1 MAYWVIRRVEEPHG
15 LDRLLVFTL
24 IGAGKG
30 ISWQLFSGVT
40 DQSSSILPTTS
51 NRRLISLDAF
61 RGFIMFWIVGGEA
74 LAHALTKLDGVQS
87 EVLNTLIIQ
96 LQHVSWE
103 GFRFYDLIFPSFVF
117 IVGASV
123 AFSLGKLQASG
134 SRRAAVRRVIWRGLL
149 LWLIGIIYYGGISN
163 GFYDPDTKEGVRLLG
178 VLQRIGICYLV
189 TGLLFIYLPVRG
201 LVAVFLVLLGGYWA
215 LLSFVAVPGQ
225 EAVSF
230 EEGRNITNWFD
241 SKYLPFNKYS
251 GDHDPEG
258 ILSTL
263 PAIAT
268 CLLGVFAGLF
278 LKNEGL
284 TRRKKVLTLF
294 GAGVILVLVG
304 NLLGDYHPVIK
315 CLWTSSF
322 VVLAGGWS
330 LILLAFFYLM
340 IDVVQV
346 KGWAMPFV
354 WIGMNPI
361 AIYLLS
367 PVLDFNHIAE
377 RVLGGPVADW
387 ANGILPGLGALVVAV
402 GGMFLI
408 FWLCRTLYKRNVFFR
423 I

>member
-1 MAYWVIRRVEEPHG
+1 M
-15 LDRLLVFTL
+15 
-24 IGAGKG
+24 
-30 ISWQLFSGVT
+30 
-40 DQSSSILPTTS
+40 QSSSGVLGRVDRDLGDCQISLDLLVRGMSGETS
-51 NRRLISLDAF
+51 PSLIPVSNGRLMSLDAF
-61 RGFIMFWIVGGEA
+61 RGFVMFWIVGGEA
-74 LAHALTKLDGVQS
+74 LAHALAKLDGVQS
-87 EVLNTLIIQ
+87 EVLNTVMIQ
-96 LQHVSWE
+96 LKHVSWE

-149 LWLIGIIYYGGISN
+149 LWLVGIIYYGGIS
-163 GFYDPDTKEGVRLLG
+163 GGLEGVRLLG

-201 LVAVFLVLLGGYWA
+201 LVAAFLILLGGYWA

-241 SKYLPFNKYS
+241 SKYLPFFKWN
-251 GDHDPEG
+251 GTHDPEG

-268 CLLGVFAGLF
+268 CLLGVFTGLV
-278 LKNEGL
+278 LKNERMAGG
-284 TRRKKVLTLF
+284 KKALTLL
-294 GAGVILVLVG
+294 GVGVALVLAG
-304 NLLGDYHPVIK
+304 HLWGGYHPVIK
-315 CLWTSSF
+315 NLWTSSF

-330 LILLAFFYLM
+330 LILLAFFYLV
-340 IDVVQV
+340 IDVVRV
-346 KGWAMPFV
+346 KKWAMPFV

-367 PVLDFNHIAE
+367 DVVKFNQIAE
-377 RVLGGPVADW
+377 RVLGGSIADW
-387 ANGILPGLGALVVAV
+387 ANGMASGLGALVVAV
-402 GGMFLI
+402 GGMILI
-408 FWLCRTLYKRNVFFR
+408 LWLCRTLYKRKIFFR

>member
-1 MAYWVIRRVEEPHG
+1 MDRDLGDCQIS
-15 LDRLLVFTL
+15 LDLLVRGMSDETSPSL
-24 IGAGKG
+24 IP
-30 ISWQLFSGVT
+30 V
-40 DQSSSILPTTS
+40 S
-51 NRRLISLDAF
+51 NGRLMSLDAF

-74 LAHALTKLDGVQS
+74 LAHALAKLDGVQS
-87 EVLNTLIIQ
+87 EVLNTVMIQ
-96 LQHVSWE
+96 LKHVSWE

-149 LWLIGIIYYGGISN
+149 LWLIGIIYYGGIS
-163 GFYDPDTKEGVRLLG
+163 GGLEGVRLLG

-201 LVAVFLVLLGGYWA
+201 LVAAFLVLLGGYWA

-241 SKYLPFNKYS
+241 SKYLPFRKWS
-251 GDHDPEG
+251 GTHDPEG

-268 CLLGVFAGLF
+268 CLLGVFAGLL

-284 TRRKKVLTLF
+284 TRGKKVLTLF
-294 GAGVILVLVG
+294 GAGAIFVLVG
-304 NLLGDYHPVIK
+304 NLWGGYHPVIK

-340 IDVVQV
+340 IDVV
-346 KGWAMPFV
+346 KLKKWAIPFV

-361 AIYLLS
+361 AIYLLIS
-367 PVLDFNHIAE
+367 VLDFNHIANCL
-377 RVLGGPVADW
+377 LGGPVEDW
-387 ANGILPGLGALVVAV
+387 ANGILPGLGALMVAV

>member
-1 MAYWVIRRVEEPHG
+1 M
-15 LDRLLVFTL
+15 
-24 IGAGKG
+24 
-30 ISWQLFSGVT
+30 
-40 DQSSSILPTTS
+40 QSSSGVLGRVDRDLGDCQISLDILVRGMSGETS
-51 NRRLISLDAF
+51 PSLIPVSNGRLMSLDAF
-61 RGFIMFWIVGGEA
+61 RGFVMFWIVGGEA
-74 LAHALTKLDGVQS
+74 LAHALAKLDGVQS
-87 EVLNTLIIQ
+87 EVLNTVMIQ
-96 LQHVSWE
+96 LKHVSWE

-149 LWLIGIIYYGGISN
+149 LWLVGIIYYGGIS
-163 GFYDPDTKEGVRLLG
+163 GGLEGVRLLG

-201 LVAVFLVLLGGYWA
+201 LVAAFLILLGGYWA

-241 SKYLPFNKYS
+241 SKYLPFRKWS
-251 GDHDPEG
+251 GTHDPEG

-268 CLLGVFAGLF
+268 CLLGVFAGLL

-284 TRRKKVLTLF
+284 TRGKKILTLF
-294 GAGVILVLVG
+294 GAGAIFVLVG
-304 NLLGDYHPVIK
+304 NLWGGYHPVIK

-330 LILLAFFYLM
+330 LVLLAFFYSV

-346 KGWAMPFV
+346 KRWAMPFV

-367 PVLDFNHIAE
+367 TVLDFNHIAE
-377 RVLGGPVADW
+377 RVLGGPVAEC
-387 ANGILPGLGALVVAV
+387 ANGRVSGLGALVVAV
-402 GGMFLI
+402 GGMILI
-408 FWLCRTLYKRNVFFR
+408 VWLCRTLYKRKIFFR